1 MLKIAKAK
9 AAAKL
14 FCRYFLL
21 AAILIAA
28 AASPSLQKEVPAE
41 EIISKVKAGMNATYD
56 NVTVIGDID
65 LRDIEAEQ
73 SLKVT
78 NSHLAGINLAGSSF
92 AESVDFS
99 GSTFSSDADFSRAKV
114 SSYAGFEGASFE
126 KNARFVETEFP
137 ESDFTDASL
146 LGYSDFSSAV
156 FGDYASFNGAQLSN
170 ATFNESQFEGV
181 ADFCSSQ
188 FDTRGEFFKATFSDV
203 ALFKNV
209 EFKEGGRFELS
220 SFSDIAAFTS
230 SEFGDRAVFISSR
243 FRAPTHFGTVNFS
256 ADAVFQ
262 LAQFDNLAHFIGSNF
277 SGNLNLMSS
286 KIANIKLENTTFTKD
301 ALILLKD
308 SDFVKFQTHW
318 NHIKNNL
325 AYDGA
330 AYLKLVKNY
339 KDLEWFSDSDD
350 CYYQYRTE
358 SQNMKS
364 WGLSRISDMLACIS
378 CGYGVR
384 PFNPVYCSLALIIV
398 STGILWRGNGLRSPA
413 HMERRTELF
422 DALYYCLAVF
432 FTIPLPDLKPQGRF
446 RYVAVFERCLAWT
459 LFALLIATMG
469 KVMIR

>member
-1 MLKIAKAK
+1 MQRTAKAK
-9 AAAKL
+9 AAVKL
-14 FCRYFLL
+14 LSGYFLFVS
-21 AAILIAA
+21 ILIAA
-28 AASPSLQKEVPAE
+28 AASQTLQQEVPAG
-41 EIISKVKAGMNATYD
+41 EIVSKVKAGINASYD
-56 NVTVIGDID
+56 NVSVIGDID
-65 LRDIEAEQ
+65 LRNIEAEERLQ
-73 SLKVT
+73 IT
-78 NSHLAGINLAGSSF
+78 NSHLAGVNLAGSSF
-92 AESVDFS
+92 AKSVDFS
-99 GSTFSSDADFSRAKV
+99 ESTFSSDVDLSRAKL
-114 SSYAGFEGASFE
+114 SNYAGFAGASFE
-126 KNARFVETEFP
+126 KNASFEETEFP

-146 LGYSDFSSAV
+146 LGYSDFTSAV
-156 FGDYASFNGAQLSN
+156 FGDYASFNGALLSN

-181 ADFCSSQ
+181 ADFCYSV
-188 FDTRGEFFKATFSDV
+188 FDSRGEFFKSSFSDV

-209 EFKEGGRFELS
+209 EFTGGARFELV

-230 SEFGDRAVFISSR
+230 AEFGDRAVFISSR
-243 FRAPTHFGTVNFS
+243 FRAPTHFGTANFS

-277 SGNLNLMSS
+277 SGDLNLMSS
-286 KIANIKLENTTFTKD
+286 KIANIKLENTTFAED
-301 ALILLKD
+301 AQILLKD
-308 SDFVKFQTHW
+308 SDFTKFQTHW

-350 CYYQYRTE
+350 CYYQYRVE
-358 SQNMKS
+358 SQNMKG
-364 WGLSRISDMLACIS
+364 WGLSKISDMLACIS

-384 PFNPVYCSLALIIV
+384 PFNPVYCSLALIV
-398 STGILWRGNGLRSPA
+398 VCTGILWRGNGLRSPA
-413 HMERRTELF
+413 HMEKRTELF

-446 RYVAVFERCLAWT
+446 RYVAVFERSLAWT